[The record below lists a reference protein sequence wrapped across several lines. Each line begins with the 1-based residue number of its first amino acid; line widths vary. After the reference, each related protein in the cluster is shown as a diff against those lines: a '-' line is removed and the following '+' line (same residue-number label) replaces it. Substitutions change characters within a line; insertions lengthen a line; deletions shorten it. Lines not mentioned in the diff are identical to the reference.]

1 MDEEKADWAAA
12 QAEGGIWKEGQAPL
26 RGPCRAKLRNHLALW
41 HGLGAKYLPEL
52 ESMEGQGIQLSG
64 LEREMVRWRVVVRRA
79 AILSGEAETPSASL
93 RTSLKEGMEL
103 LEAGGTV
110 AVRLGKVLKYM
121 HKSKEA
127 ATKAEWEEAVDE
139 ALEKV
144 LEEEWPKWVS
154 EVRSMGLSC
163 TANAASKSP
172 NTASVRANLE
182 GSRCT
187 VSLSMLVN
195 TSPSSAPM
203 IRTRP
208 ARITTMSEEMISLEA
223 VSKTALAAGLSE
235 SAARGQL
242 WEARF
247 SALANSVNI
256 EAAPPRISSCC
267 SAVRSAVIYKTHAS
281 RTAFQSRPVMLYSLY
296 SSANRFASEGDPVVE
311 LNKSM
316 QAALHEAQSDP
327 VGTMRRIMDNEP
339 ALTIYGYDDT
349 SDPVLVKRGRHELL
363 EAAED
368 KFAMSSEWFS
378 HQQALD
384 TPIGG
389 IYSHFLK
396 HEITDYASS
405 KLGHQMQIQEGMVI
419 ASALQMG
426 YPVDDT
432 CGGGALIGIHW
443 PKSDQL

>member
-1 MDEEKADWAAA
+1 M
-12 QAEGGIWKEGQAPL
+12 
-26 RGPCRAKLRNHLALW
+26 
-41 HGLGAKYLPEL
+41 
-52 ESMEGQGIQLSG
+52 
-64 LEREMVRWRVVVRRA
+64 
-79 AILSGEAETPSASL
+79 
-93 RTSLKEGMEL
+93 
-103 LEAGGTV
+103 
-110 AVRLGKVLKYM
+110 
-121 HKSKEA
+121 
-127 ATKAEWEEAVDE
+127 
-139 ALEKV
+139 
-144 LEEEWPKWVS
+144 
-154 EVRSMGLSC
+154 
-163 TANAASKSP
+163 
-172 NTASVRANLE
+172 
-182 GSRCT
+182 
-187 VSLSMLVN
+187 
-195 TSPSSAPM
+195 
-203 IRTRP
+203 
-208 ARITTMSEEMISLEA
+208 
-223 VSKTALAAGLSE
+223 
-235 SAARGQL
+235 
-242 WEARF
+242 
-247 SALANSVNI
+247 
-256 EAAPPRISSCC
+256 
-267 SAVRSAVIYKTHAS
+267 
-281 RTAFQSRPVMLYSLY
+281 
-296 SSANRFASEGDPVVE
+296 VE

-396 HEITDYASS
+396 YQITDYASS